1 MLLCKDETT
10 RADILHSAEKL
21 FQHYGLKKTTMEDI
35 AKAMGKGKSTL
46 YYYYCSKEE
55 IFEAVVKKDIG
66 EVFRLTEQ
74 AVEFAETAV
83 NKFRAFAV
91 TKINALQNKSN
102 LYQLVRGD
110 IQESRKCLVHVKE
123 DYSLQEINLVKKILS
138 FGISSGEFGNVSTD
152 DLDILP
158 LIIVSAFVG
167 LERDLFVDKKFAD
180 LETRMDSIVN
190 ILINGLRN
198 NQYKTQSSVKSALS
212 Q

>member
-1 MLLCKDETT
+1 
-10 RADILHSAEKL
+10 
-21 FQHYGLKKTTMEDI
+21 MEDI

-55 IFEAVVKKDIG
+55 IFQAVVRRDIE
-66 EVFRLTEQ
+66 EVFKYTEQ
-74 AVEFAETAV
+74 AVEREETAV
-83 NKFRAFAV
+83 AKFRAFAV
-91 TKINALQNKSN
+91 TKIEALQKKSN

-110 IQESRKCLVHVKE
+110 IQESKKCLEHVKA

-138 FGISSGEFGNVSTD
+138 FGIESGEFGNVSTD

-167 LERDLFVDKKFAD
+167 LERDLFVEKKFTD
-180 LETRMDSIVN
+180 LQTRMDSIVN
-190 ILINGLRN
+190 ILINGLRS
-198 NQYKTQSSVKSALS
+198 NQTKNKSSLKTAFS